1 MGSQTAGTAKSLW
14 RHSPQGGR
22 RPENWGDYS
31 GKFMT
36 CSDQRAVSDP
46 RHFSQL
52 SVEREA
58 GCVQSAAVVKLTLR
72 QKSQFFH
79 ELVQL
84 ARSAVPLPQSLE
96 MLSRNPRQKTGQCAR
111 VIRENLVASGQVGRA
126 FAGAGFSAGDT
137 AVIEAGEATGRL
149 DVVFGELEVY
159 YTQLAEARQRIISRS
174 LYPLVVLHLGAVLLA
189 VPPAIIE
196 GGWRTFLYHAVPLIL
211 GFYVLVIAV
220 WLAWRMMRKALAES
234 ATSARSLLSLP
245 VLGGFL
251 SDWTAWKFSSV
262 LSLYVRA
269 GGGLLKAFEIAGS
282 ACENALLRSLS
293 SSAVSEVQAGR
304 GLAEAVRQKPGWP
317 QVLERALE
325 VGEHSGRLDEET
337 QRASEIYQERT
348 MGKFDAFSRWTPKLL
363 YIVILLLMGWQAVSM
378 ITNVYGAVGAA
389 LEQ

>member
-1 MGSQTAGTAKSLW
+1 
-14 RHSPQGGR
+14 
-22 RPENWGDYS
+22 
-31 GKFMT
+31 
-36 CSDQRAVSDP
+36 
-46 RHFSQL
+46 
-52 SVEREA
+52 
-58 GCVQSAAVVKLTLR
+58 VKLNLR

-96 MLSRNPRQKTGQCAR
+96 MLSLNPRQKTGQCAR
-111 VIRENLVASGQVGRA
+111 VIRENLVSTGQVGPA

-149 DVVFGELEVY
+149 EVVFGELEVY
-159 YTQLAEARQRIISRS
+159 YTQLAEARQRIISSS

-189 VPPAIIE
+189 IPPAIIE

-211 GFYVLVIAV
+211 GFYVLVIAG
-220 WLAWRMMRKALAES
+220 WLAWRTVRRALAES
-234 ATSARSLLSLP
+234 ATSALALLALP

-269 GGGLLKAFEIAGS
+269 GGGLLKAFEIAGA
-282 ACENALLRSLS
+282 ACENALLRSLG
-293 SSAVSEVQAGR
+293 SSAVSAVQAGH
-304 GLAEAVRQKPGWP
+304 GLADAVRQKSGWP

-337 QRASEIYQERT
+337 HRAAEIYKERT
-348 MGKFDAFSRWTPKLL
+348 MGKFDAFSRWAPKLL
-363 YIVILLLMGWQAVSM
+363 YLVIVLIMGWQAVSM
-378 ITNVYGAVGAA
+378 ITGVMTSVSSV
-389 LEQ
+389 LDQ